1 MNALEALSGDSRY
14 EQAYEKITE
23 EEKEEGVKMCVVAEK
38 LEQIGI
44 RKGIQQNTLRT
55 VCNMLKKNKPE
66 SEIFELTECSRELF
80 KEAKRQMEE
89 AD

>member
-1 MNALEALSGDSRY
+1 MSMLLIRY
-14 EQAYEKITE
+14 EQAYEEITE

-44 RKGIQQNTLRT
+44 QKGIFRT

-80 KEAKRQMEE
+80 EAAKRQMEE
-89 AD
+89 TD